1 MKIWKR
7 LLQITMLLLIGLITI
22 TCSIILFPQTV
33 KCYQHP
39 TLPYQLVV
47 KTYVWEDYF
56 AFPGQGSDKACI
68 IVLKN
73 TASGATIVKQDVAML
88 QLIEYVD
95 WRYDSVWINKLNGIT
110 FEGEIIGD
118 W

>member
-1 MKIWKR
+1 MKRWKR
-7 LLQITMLLLIGLITI
+7 LLQITLLIVGLLTI
-22 TCSIILFPQTV
+22 ACSVILFPRTLR
-33 KCYQHP
+33 CYQHP

-73 TASGATIVKQDVAML
+73 TASGATIARQNVAML
-88 QLIEYVD
+88 QLIETVD
-95 WRYDSVWINKLNGIT
+95 WRQNGVWINKLNGIT
-110 FEGEIIGD
+110 FDGKRIGD